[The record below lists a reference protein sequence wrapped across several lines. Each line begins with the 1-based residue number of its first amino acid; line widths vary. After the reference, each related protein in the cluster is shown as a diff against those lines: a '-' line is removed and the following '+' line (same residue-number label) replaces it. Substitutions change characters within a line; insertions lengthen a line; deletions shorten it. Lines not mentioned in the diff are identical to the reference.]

1 MRKQLGGSKRSMALN
16 RKVIVTLEI
25 VIIDNFIYSSVNPC
39 SRPREIK
46 LAKLSLQIYSFNSIV
61 LRYHTTL
68 SIIIQAK
75 VMSLCSLIRFKLYI
89 FQVTFTTSYIVS
101 KLTLKNP
108 IVKIFIKKSSNG
120 SIIFT
125 LNSSFLITNLIV
137 RCIDIF
143 IQIN

>member
-1 MRKQLGGSKRSMALN
+1 MFEAKRDQTSEIIFADLQFQFN
-16 RKVIVTLEI
+16 RIKISYDIV
-25 VIIDNFIYSSVNPC
+25 NNYSSKSNVFLFINTF
-39 SRPREIK
+39 
-46 LAKLSLQIYSFNSIV
+46 QVIY
-61 LRYHTTL
+61 
-68 SIIIQAK
+68 
-75 VMSLCSLIRFKLYI
+75 CI

-125 LNSSFLITNLIV
+125 LNSNFLITNLIV